1 MNPLF
6 LASAASAGATDKL
19 VQAIQGVDL
28 SGVLNGVLAVV
39 PVVLP
44 VTISLIAVRKGIAFL
59 RQSVSGC

>member
-6 LASAASAGATDKL
+6 SASAASAGATDKL

-39 PVVLP
+39 PFALGDR
-44 VTISLIAVRKGIAFL
+44 SKKLL
-59 RQSVSGC
+59 